1 MTSSHNQTE
10 RGHEVPFLRH
20 FAMFLPNRIGQ
31 FSELLGML
39 EAEELTFV
47 ALSVV
52 DATDWAVVRM
62 IFSDPGRA
70 RVKLLEHK
78 IAFTES
84 DVMAVVL
91 EESNT
96 FLAVCKLLVGAELN
110 VYFAFPLLI
119 RHDDSPIMAFR
130 VDDDVTAAQTLTK
143 HHFTL
148 LGYEDLE

>member
-1 MTSSHNQTE
+1 MTSSRNQTE

-31 FSELLGML
+31 LSELLGVL
-39 EAEELTFV
+39 EAEGLTFL

-62 IFSDPGRA
+62 IFADPGKA
-70 RVKLLEHK
+70 RVKLQEHK
-78 IAFTES
+78 VAFSES

-91 EESNT
+91 EEPNT
-96 FLAVCKLLVGAELN
+96 FLSVCKLLLGAELN

-119 RHDDSPIMAFR
+119 RHDDQPIMAFR
-130 VDDDVTAAQTLTK
+130 VDDDVMAAQTLTK
-143 HHFTL
+143 HRFTL
-148 LGYEDLE
+148 LGYEDIG